1 MKEDIGAGL
10 LGRCM
15 CGKKWDWILG
25 DRIESFASNKIQQE
39 EKRPIK
45 GTPM

>member
-1 MKEDIGAGL
+1 LE
-10 LGRCM
+10 LGYWEGVCATG
-15 CGKKWDWILG
+15 GKKWDWILG